1 MSQQMFTPGANTFA
15 RLSVLVVGL
24 IVALVLTFIFVRAP
38 SPTARAVGVPI
49 DQPVRFSHELHSGQL
64 NIECRYCHTAVEE
77 SSYAGIPPTETCMT
91 CHSQIATYSELLE
104 PVRQSYATGER
115 LEWNQ
120 VHNLAQH
127 VYFNH
132 SIHVQKGVGCETC
145 HGQVEQMPLVW
156 RAEVM
161 TMEWCLEC
169 HRNPAQFIRPI
180 EEIYT
185 VGWQPPEPQS
195 VLGPQLV
202 EAYHIDTEGLTNCSV
217 CHR

>member
-15 RLSVLVVGL
+15 RLSVLVGGL
-24 IVALVLTFIFVRAP
+24 VVALVLTFVFVRAP
-38 SPTARAVGVPI
+38 SPTARAVGVPV
-49 DQPVRFSHELHSGQL
+49 DQPVRFSHKLHSDQL
-64 NIECRYCHTAVEE
+64 NIDCGYCHTSVEE

-104 PVRQSYATGER
+104 PVRLSYATGER
-115 LEWNQ
+115 LAWNQ
-120 VHNLAQH
+120 VNNLADH

-132 SIHVQKGVGCETC
+132 SIHVNKGVGCETC

-169 HRNPAQFIRPI
+169 HREPERFIRPPD
-180 EEIYT
+180 EIYT
-185 VGWQPPEPQS
+185 FNWQPSVPQS
-195 VLGPQLV
+195 ELGPQLV
-202 EAYHIDTEGLTNCSV
+202 EEYHIDTEGLTDCSV